1 MAGVAD
7 TLKTQLLEQW
17 ARLDPAYIQSVLN
30 QSGLTLDQL
39 ATEFADQAQ
48 QAGITDLSALNTGTT
63 VEKVAADDGS
73 YDVVRNYLTAGDKDI
88 GYIGDGDQR
97 QYLDDPDALNRVLYP
112 YAFKDTDPNQLG
124 RVFGTAEGEGWTAG
138 DVVRAPS
145 GELLIVPSWGD
156 SSDKRSI
163 YKAVSALAAPI
174 GGALTGPLSS
184 ALTPTLGATGA
195 NIATGAIIGSG
206 TSALTGGNTEDIL
219 TGAVVGGLAGGVK
232 DYLGGTLTDTATN
245 TPSIDSAIAKLEDAY
260 KAADLPVD
268 YAAIERSLLAQGF
281 NPIGTRAVIDI
292 ARSTGTVADT
302 ATTSSQVVDIVG
314 SKLAD
319 TSVLE
324 ALNLVPVGTFT
335 SSATTAT
342 TTPTT
347 VTQGTTTPTTTEQTV
362 EVTAPTT
369 PSTPAVVVPPVV
381 TQPPAAVTTTPGT
394 TEQTVTVTSPRDLA
408 TAADVSALYN
418 SLLGRA
424 PDAAGLD
431 FYSKNGFTIDE
442 VRNDML
448 NSDEY
453 RSRTATNPPTVND
466 QTVNISGTRQ
476 GTVAVGTPGSTLVQ
490 STTPVRLSDVT
501 IKGDGTTTEDGDDAG
516 AGTGA
521 VTGGTTGNTG
531 GTGGNTDINSDIDN
545 TNLVDDGDGV
555 TLPSWLTT
563 DFLNALITL
572 GVFSGGGTG
581 GTGPGGT
588 GTVSPGSL
596 PTQGVPTPTTDYY
609 NQVQQYYNQYMPTQP
624 RDVATP
630 LQTWYGGSLFNTPT
644 NIPASPTTTTTGGM
658 TLNIDT
664 QAIIDF
670 LNQYVNQQD

>member
-88 GYIGDGDQR
+88 GYIGEGDQR

-219 TGAVVGGLAGGVK
+219 TGAVLGGVAGGVR
-232 DYLGGTLTDTATN
+232 DYFTPAVTD
-245 TPSIDSAIAKLEDAY
+245 PDVVDSAVKALEDAY
-260 KAADLPVD
+260 TSAGLPVD
-268 YAAIERSLLAQGF
+268 YAAIERSLVAQGF
-281 NPIGTRAVIDI
+281 NTIDAGAAVDL
-292 ARSTGTVADT
+292 ARSTSTTAST
-302 ATTSSQVVDIVG
+302 AATTGQTVDVVG

-448 NSDEY
+448 NSEEY
-453 RSRTATNPPTVND
+453 RNRTAPTTQPPVEN
-466 QTVNISGTRQ
+466 QTVEVTGQNEPPPAVTPPVVQ
-476 GTVAVGTPGSTLVQ
+476 PPAEPPAVHTV
-490 STTPVRLSDVT
+490 VT
-501 IKGDGTTTEDGDDAG
+501 IEGDGTTTEDGDDAG

-563 DFLNALITL
+563 DFLKALITL
-572 GVFSGGGTG
+572 GVFGGGGTG

-588 GTVSPGSL
+588 GTVNPGSL
-596 PTQGVPTPTTDYY
+596 PTRGVPTPTTDYY

-670 LNQYVNQQD
+670 LNQYVKQQD